1 MFSTSSTEI
10 WQQIAAKTSKINEIS
25 LKIFSFPI
33 LFSINQKPFKKC
45 GAFQPSD
52 YDQYSC
58 GWYEQ
63 ETFDE
68 LEIVGRQAWACRD
81 GDAETQAC
89 SSALEDTKFV
99 HPDNRD
105 ANDQYEEISHL
116 QIKL

>member
-1 MFSTSSTEI
+1 MSSIMNKNAVNVAFLATLADGHY
-10 WQQIAAKTSKINEIS
+10 WSGRYYDATTAAKHCD
-25 LKIFSFPI
+25 L
-33 LFSINQKPFKKC
+33 
-45 GAFQPSD
+45 FQPSD
-52 YDQYSC
+52 YNQYSC
-58 GWYEQ
+58 GWYEK